1 MQLLDVT
8 KFAPSL
14 SPVCASSSLALS
26 LCRHVWLHW
35 VAFARPTNRFF
46 HLFFFRSCCRTVLVD
61 TPLQHS
67 LSSGFGKA
75 CARVLEV
82 WVSFHCG
89 CGLLDQL
96 FLLAWIFEVSWEFA
110 ELVYMCFVDLEKA
123 FNRIPLG
130 ILWGIAGEYVVLGLS
145 RLCTSVAR
153 AWSTLLVKYQIYSF
167 CSSFLFAEFFFSE
180 FAAEIEAAWLKI
192 SYKSK
197 TTVLREGRS
206 AHCDDLSKES
216 RSDSA
221 LWTGLLYCGDTLTF
235 RKSQLWKQRCC
246 WSVYIHTLTYDQEL
260 WVMTKIMRW
269 EQSWV
274 QP

>member
-1 MQLLDVT
+1 
-8 KFAPSL
+8 
-14 SPVCASSSLALS
+14 
-26 LCRHVWLHW
+26 
-35 VAFARPTNRFF
+35 
-46 HLFFFRSCCRTVLVD
+46 
-61 TPLQHS
+61 
-67 LSSGFGKA
+67 
-75 CARVLEV
+75 
-82 WVSFHCG
+82 
-89 CGLLDQL
+89 
-96 FLLAWIFEVSWEFA
+96 
-110 ELVYMCFVDLEKA
+110 MCFVDLEKA

-130 ILWGIAGEYVVLGLS
+130 ILWGIAGEYIVLGLS

-153 AWSTLLVKYQIYSF
+153 AWSTLLVKYQSYSF

-246 WSVYIHTLTYDQEL
+246 WSIYIHTLTYDQEL
-260 WVMTKIMRW
+260 WVMTKWDESNPGFSLKERVRILVRGSESSCSSSKSKRARW
-269 EQSWV
+269 SIWPHQAWV
-274 QP
+274 FWEEAQ